1 MPAPLQVP
9 PSIPPAYVYMPPPAS
24 TGMQMPPASTGMQ
37 LPPPSNPV
45 YNYQPPSDPN
55 LSYPMMPQ
63 NNYPNMFNQ

>member
-24 TGMQMPPASTGMQ
+24 TGMQMPP
-37 LPPPSNPV
+37 PSNPV

-55 LSYPMMPQ
+55 LSYPVMPQ